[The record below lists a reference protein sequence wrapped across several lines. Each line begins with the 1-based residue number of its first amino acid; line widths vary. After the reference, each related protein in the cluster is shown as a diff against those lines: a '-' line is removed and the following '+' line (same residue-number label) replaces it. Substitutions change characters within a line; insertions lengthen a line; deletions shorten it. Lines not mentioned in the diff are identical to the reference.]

1 LRYIYQIS
9 GYSFAE
15 ELCRREV
22 TWSICG
28 RGSLWVMFFWAPRAA
43 VPNGQLTETRAE
55 KSCRDILVLLC
66 ASALS
71 SGLNLSPNC
80 QVMVLIYS
88 GGQDVLLLQP
98 VRTTGLDRPSRT
110 TYCRFSHPPR
120 FLERFS
126 PKWRFPRAR
135 NWLFPSPRT
144 TGRPIVHTSLPLML
158 KHWLDS
164 YGDQTIRGE
173 PGGAGGFGPGGG

>member
-15 ELCRREV
+15 ELGRREV
-22 TWSICG
+22 TRSICG
-28 RGSLWVMFFWAPRAA
+28 RGSLWVILFWAPRAA
-43 VPNGQLTETRAE
+43 VPNGQLTETKAE
-55 KSCRDILVLLC
+55 KSCKDILVLLC

-71 SGLNLSPNC
+71 SGLNLSPNF

-88 GGQDVLLLQP
+88 GGQDVLLLHP
-98 VRTTGLDRPSRT
+98 VRITGLDRPSRT
-110 TYCRFSHPPR
+110 TCCRFSHPPR

-135 NWLFPSPRT
+135 NWLFPSLRAA
-144 TGRPIVHTSLPLML
+144 GRPIVHTSLPLML
-158 KHWLDS
+158 KRWLDF
-164 YGDQTIRGE
+164 YGDKTIWGE
-173 PGGAGGFGPGGG
+173 PEDAGGFGPGGG